1 MKILKNIIFKNFTS
15 LSFNHGINISIHLVF
30 VPLFITFWSLETYAD
45 WIFISTIPAILS
57 IGYFGLTSYGS
68 NLIVI
73 AYKQN
78 NKNKA
83 NFTYQNIVYFTS
95 IIIISCG
102 LILLLLNYIIDFQKI
117 FNINSINE
125 NEFYLVIIFIVLK
138 YLLLS
143 NSNFLAAFFKVNH
156 KFHLYIHL
164 QSTFLITELMLITF
178 TLFIGGQILEVSF
191 VGFINYIIALI
202 TSYFLVKREYA
213 WLQIIN
219 FKNIKFSFIKKIF
232 YPSISFMTPNASRA
246 ILIQGTIIFLNLF
259 SNDIALILYN
269 SIRLILN
276 GIKQF
281 INILTLS
288 FQPEIT
294 IDYAKKNFKKI
305 LNKFRFLFKYNFY
318 ISSIAMIVLLLFLKE
333 PFLIWTKGNVAWDFN
348 FFILFLV
355 ASYIEW
361 LNIPNASIPYSI
373 NKAEM
378 LNKAFIF
385 LLVIY
390 FAILASLFGLQSIMA
405 IPIALIIA
413 NLYFYFYSRVVLK
426 KIIFFKT

>member
-1 MKILKNIIFKNFTS
+1 
-15 LSFNHGINISIHLVF
+15 
-30 VPLFITFWSLETYAD
+30 
-45 WIFISTIPAILS
+45 
-57 IGYFGLTSYGS
+57 
-68 NLIVI
+68 
-73 AYKQN
+73 
-78 NKNKA
+78 
-83 NFTYQNIVYFTS
+83 
-95 IIIISCG
+95 
-102 LILLLLNYIIDFQKI
+102 
-117 FNINSINE
+117 
-125 NEFYLVIIFIVLK
+125 
-138 YLLLS
+138 
-143 NSNFLAAFFKVNH
+143 
-156 KFHLYIHL
+156 
-164 QSTFLITELMLITF
+164 
-178 TLFIGGQILEVSF
+178 
-191 VGFINYIIALI
+191 
-202 TSYFLVKREYA
+202 
-213 WLQIIN
+213 
-219 FKNIKFSFIKKIF
+219 
-232 YPSISFMTPNASRA
+232 MTGNASRA

-259 SNDIALILYN
+259 SNDTALILYN

-305 LNKFRFLFKYNFY
+305 LNKFRFLLKYNFY

>member
-1 MKILKNIIFKNFTS
+1 
-15 LSFNHGINISIHLVF
+15 
-30 VPLFITFWSLETYAD
+30 
-45 WIFISTIPAILS
+45 
-57 IGYFGLTSYGS
+57 
-68 NLIVI
+68 
-73 AYKQN
+73 
-78 NKNKA
+78 
-83 NFTYQNIVYFTS
+83 
-95 IIIISCG
+95 
-102 LILLLLNYIIDFQKI
+102 
-117 FNINSINE
+117 
-125 NEFYLVIIFIVLK
+125 
-138 YLLLS
+138 
-143 NSNFLAAFFKVNH
+143 
-156 KFHLYIHL
+156 
-164 QSTFLITELMLITF
+164 
-178 TLFIGGQILEVSF
+178 
-191 VGFINYIIALI
+191 
-202 TSYFLVKREYA
+202 
-213 WLQIIN
+213 
-219 FKNIKFSFIKKIF
+219 
-232 YPSISFMTPNASRA
+232 MTGNASRA

-259 SNDIALILYN
+259 SNDTALILYN

-305 LNKFRFLFKYNFY
+305 LNKFRFLLKYNFY

-333 PFLIWTKGNVAWDFN
+333 PFLIWTKGNIVWDFN